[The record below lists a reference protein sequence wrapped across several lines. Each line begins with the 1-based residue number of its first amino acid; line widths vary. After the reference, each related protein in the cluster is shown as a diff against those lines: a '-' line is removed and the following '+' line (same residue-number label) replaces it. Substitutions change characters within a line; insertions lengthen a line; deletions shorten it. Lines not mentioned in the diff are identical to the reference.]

1 MSSRVAHNIER
12 PTLTRRRFIA
22 GSALAAAGVCVG
34 VATSVRAQTPTSA
47 GAAAPALIEDLVA
60 ANRILAMHGIVDAF
74 GHVSV
79 RHNRNRERFLLSR
92 SLAPD
97 LVTANDLIEY
107 DLDSNAVN
115 ANGRSEYSERYIH
128 AEIYKARPDVNA
140 VVHNHAASLIPF
152 GVTTV
157 PMRPIYHMAGFI
169 SEGLPVYE
177 IREASGMTNML
188 VSDAAR
194 GRALA
199 AALADAPAVLM
210 RGHGVA
216 VVGPGLPFAVGRSIY
231 LEANARIQ
239 LQATGL
245 GGDITYLSAEESQAI
260 LEGGENRGYERPWE
274 LWKREAL
281 ARD

>member
-1 MSSRVAHNIER
+1 MKKHSLEND
-12 PTLTRRRFIA
+12 TLTRRCFIA
-22 GSALAAAGVCVG
+22 GSTLAAAGTWLG
-34 VATSVRAQTPTSA
+34 DVAPASAQTPSSA
-47 GAAAPALIEDLVA
+47 GAADPTLIEDLVA

-97 LVTANDLIEY
+97 LVTADDLIEY
-107 DLDSNAVN
+107 DLDSNPVN
-115 ANGRSEYSERYIH
+115 ANGRSQYSERFIH
-128 AEIYKARPDVNA
+128 GEIYKARPDVNA

-152 GVTTV
+152 GVSTV

-169 SEGLPVYE
+169 GEGLPVFE
-177 IREASGMTNML
+177 IRKAAGMTNML
-188 VSDAAR
+188 VSDADL

-199 AALADAPAVLM
+199 AALAGGPAVLM

-216 VVGPGLPFAVGRSIY
+216 VVGPALPFAVGRSIY

-239 LQATGL
+239 LQAIGL
-245 GGDITYLSAEESQAI
+245 GGDVTYLSAEETREI
-260 LEGGENRGYERPWE
+260 LEAGENRGYERPWE
-274 LWKREAL
+274 LWKRQAL